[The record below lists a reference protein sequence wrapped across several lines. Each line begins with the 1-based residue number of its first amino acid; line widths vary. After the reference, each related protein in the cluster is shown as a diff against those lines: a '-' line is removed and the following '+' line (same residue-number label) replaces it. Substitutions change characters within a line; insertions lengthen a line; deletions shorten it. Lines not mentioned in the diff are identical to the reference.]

1 MGTVYTEV
9 AIDTTIEC
17 EVSLDEY
24 QIMEM
29 ICDDG
34 ITFNDL
40 LGYGAIDEDEIVQYL
55 KEIGQTPATAITAKE
70 YLEALTGSTDVKT
83 QLEELKAENLSLK
96 EELNA
101 VLKCKQAL
109 VEAVNMLNRITDIA
123 AGKGYWALKGALQEV
138 DAVGVEPLKEA
149 FPLPSME
156 GMHLVDEDEEDEPV
170 VPWHGVPYPKLDDDE
185 PPTTFKTAD
194 ELDNEGGA

>member
-9 AIDTTIEC
+9 VIDTTIEC
-17 EVSLDEY
+17 EVNLDEY

-29 ICDDG
+29 ISDDG
-34 ITFNDL
+34 ITFSDL
-40 LGYGAIDEDEIVQYL
+40 LGYGAIDEDEIVEHL
-55 KEIGQTPATAITAKE
+55 KEVSQSMPITAKE

-83 QLEELKAENLSLK
+83 ELEELKTENEALK
-96 EELNA
+96 TALNDAVVERHELKKALKKAFNMIDA
-101 VLKCKQAL
+101 V
-109 VEAVNMLNRITDIA
+109 IA
-123 AGKGYWALKGALQEV
+123 ATLCDGQYHELMTMVNGLSIE
-138 DAVGVEPLKEA
+138 EPTGPNL
-149 FPLPSME
+149 E

-194 ELDNEGGA
+194 ELNNEGGA